1 MAICPRRGLAAGATN
16 RRNHAETGPPRRG
29 DSPIWPRIR
38 AVRSPVL
45 HRWLHAWACLAMLL
59 VVLAPLVS
67 RALTHPPVAVVQ
79 PAHAH
84 VAHSQ
89 PVEIAAAHA
98 HPMHHD
104 SGHGMDHAMT
114 HPPGHAESAPAAA
127 PTPADP
133 HAQHDMGVDCDYCLI
148 AARMISLLVAL
159 LLLMT
164 VGPVH
169 FRALAGLVATRQSPS
184 PGTLGARGPPH
195 ALAC

>member
-1 MAICPRRGLAAGATN
+1 
-16 RRNHAETGPPRRG
+16 
-29 DSPIWPRIR
+29 
-38 AVRSPVL
+38 
-45 HRWLHAWACLAMLL
+45 
-59 VVLAPLVS
+59 
-67 RALTHPPVAVVQ
+67 
-79 PAHAH
+79 
-84 VAHSQ
+84 
-89 PVEIAAAHA
+89 
-98 HPMHHD
+98 MHHD
-104 SGHGMDHAMT
+104 SAHGMDHAMT

-184 PGTLGARGPPH
+184 LGTLGARGPPH

>member
-1 MAICPRRGLAAGATN
+1 
-16 RRNHAETGPPRRG
+16 
-29 DSPIWPRIR
+29 
-38 AVRSPVL
+38 
-45 HRWLHAWACLAMLL
+45 MLL

-67 RALTHPPVAVVQ
+67 GALAHPTAAVVQ

-84 VAHSQ
+84 AAHSQ
-89 PVEIAAAHA
+89 PVETAAAHV

-104 SGHGMDHAMT
+104 SAHGMDHAMT
-114 HPPGHAESAPAAA
+114 YPPVHAESAPAAT

-159 LLLMT
+159 LLLIAF
-164 VGPVH
+164 GPLH

-184 PGTLGARGPPH
+184 PGTLGARGPPN

>member
-1 MAICPRRGLAAGATN
+1 
-16 RRNHAETGPPRRG
+16 
-29 DSPIWPRIR
+29 
-38 AVRSPVL
+38 
-45 HRWLHAWACLAMLL
+45 
-59 VVLAPLVS
+59 
-67 RALTHPPVAVVQ
+67 
-79 PAHAH
+79 
-84 VAHSQ
+84 
-89 PVEIAAAHA
+89 
-98 HPMHHD
+98 
-104 SGHGMDHAMT
+104 MT

-127 PTPADP
+127 PTPANP

-164 VGPVH
+164 IGPVH